1 MKNTERLF
9 VRMTPDLK
17 KDVQLQAKKN
27 NLKTSEYIRKLLE
40 SAIHGLPHEQLIE
53 YALKENTFIN
63 ELLLDPNLGN
73 EAKQI
78 ITERMRDYV

>member
-17 KDVQLQAKKN
+17 KDVQLLAKKN

-40 SAIHGLPHEQLIE
+40 SAIRGLSHEQLIQN
-53 YALKENTFIN
+53 ALKEDTFIN
-63 ELLLDPNLGN
+63 ELLLDPELGKD
-73 EAKQI
+73 AKQI

>member
-40 SAIHGLPHEQLIE
+40 SAIHGLSHEQLIQNS
-53 YALKENTFIN
+53 LKENTLIN
-63 ELLLDPNLGN
+63 ELLLDSSLGN